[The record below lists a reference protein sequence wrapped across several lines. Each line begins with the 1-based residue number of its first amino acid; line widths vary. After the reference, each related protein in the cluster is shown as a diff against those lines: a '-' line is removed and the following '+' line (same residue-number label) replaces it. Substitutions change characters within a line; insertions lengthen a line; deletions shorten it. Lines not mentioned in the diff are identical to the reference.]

1 MRNFLSP
8 VVIVGSWPDR
18 RTDSKSNAIRFV
30 KKGEKYS
37 SVIPSPREPFSRAWR
52 GRNPIT
58 ILVGMKGRYTRCFLF
73 KCWRWKEIKIQF
85 RFDSVRVYSRNRG
98 RNSSIVSGGRYF
110 PQMRY
115 CFLSDIYFTSYSTHP
130 IITSKKKKPL
140 VLLQPPEST
149 ELATCVLCAS
159 PLIFGCLC
167 GNLWMINF
175 SPLLER
181 RKDDAIFVPCLF
193 IQRVSEWATPTQGTL
208 FSGFGIPLDLFIL
221 LSRCWIQL
229 IWFASLSSSS
239 ISVAYKVSS
248 PLVYLLKSSRS
259 GSLDTKSGMFSF
271 KSRERE
277 RFHTRRKTKRLK

>member
-1 MRNFLSP
+1 M
-8 VVIVGSWPDR
+8 
-18 RTDSKSNAIRFV
+18 
-30 KKGEKYS
+30 
-37 SVIPSPREPFSRAWR
+37 
-52 GRNPIT
+52 
-58 ILVGMKGRYTRCFLF
+58 
-73 KCWRWKEIKIQF
+73 
-85 RFDSVRVYSRNRG
+85 
-98 RNSSIVSGGRYF
+98 
-110 PQMRY
+110 
-115 CFLSDIYFTSYSTHP
+115 
-130 IITSKKKKPL
+130 
-140 VLLQPPEST
+140 LLQPPEST

-277 RFHTRRKTKRLK
+277 RDSTRDAKLKDWRKEGDGAAVSKECRLKPPDFHWWRRWRQRAAFCFVFFSFFRFIWNCIHSATTTENRDRS